1 MIKRDYRYTSENKIR
16 NIYIR
21 LLSKHSGT
29 KHYTITHSSFKK
41 EIVDNIKADLKT
53 YLQLS
58 EEQSDW
64 LFNSHTKKSY
74 HLKDELLNL
83 DYRINDKQEY
93 YMHDFVSRTLL
104 NAYVGIALFSIILLV
119 PFFLVISMVSG
130 FGDID
135 DVGIGVS
142 ATLMLFAFA
151 GYLLIYYKYQ
161 SLFLLKKELGKDEV
175 YSYNGKIE
183 SIKLKDHLQYFGYH
197 GSVISTNFGV
207 SIVVLVNNKKV
218 KLVYPFLDRDVRISD
233 SILKIRKR
241 RKKVWN
247 ELQKIDSINVKYY
260 PKSRVISSPIQA
272 IDKIAK
278 QSRSEEIYG
287 SKNS

>member
-16 NIYIR
+16 KMYIK

-41 EIVDNIKADLKT
+41 VIVDNIKSDLKI

-58 EEQSDW
+58 DEQSNW

-74 HLKDELLNL
+74 HLKDELLSL
-83 DYRINDKQEY
+83 DHRINDKQEY
-93 YMHDFVSRTLL
+93 YMHDFITRTLL
-104 NAYVGIALFSIILLV
+104 NAFVGIVLFSIILLV

-130 FGDID
+130 FVDINN
-135 DVGIGVS
+135 VGIGVS
-142 ATLMLFAFA
+142 ATLVLFSLA
-151 GYLLIYYKYQ
+151 GYLLIYFNYQ
-161 SLFLLKKELGKDEV
+161 SLFLLKKELEKDEKDT
-175 YSYNGKIE
+175 YNGKIE
-183 SIKLKDHLQYFGYH
+183 SIKLKEHLQYFGHH
-197 GSVISTNFGV
+197 GSVISTSFGV
-207 SIVVLVNNKKV
+207 IIVVLINNKKV
-218 KLVYPFLDRDVRISD
+218 KLLYPFLDRDVRISD

-247 ELQKIDSINVKYY
+247 ELQKVDSINVGYY
-260 PKSRVISSPIQA
+260 PKSGVIYTSIQA

-278 QSRSEEIYG
+278 LSRTEELYG
-287 SKNS
+287 SNKN